1 MRDYDRTLSQDEQK
15 AVIGEMQSAAKQKG
29 TKPAPAA
36 PAKAAEKQD

>member
-1 MRDYDRTLSQDEQK
+1 MREYDRTLSQDEQK

-29 TKPAPAA
+29 APAA